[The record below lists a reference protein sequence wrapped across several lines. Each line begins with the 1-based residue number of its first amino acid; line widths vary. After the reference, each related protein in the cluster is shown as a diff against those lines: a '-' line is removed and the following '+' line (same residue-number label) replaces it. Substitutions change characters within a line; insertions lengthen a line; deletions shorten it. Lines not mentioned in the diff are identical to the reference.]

1 MVNDPSLKKIHIVFN
16 GQETPPMKISQ
27 LFDARRFNRLTAVTG
42 DVTANFFNRYLSNF
56 IKVELALQTPKASDA
71 KTADEVI
78 TKEALANALL
88 AVANKRPAK
97 LFEGLTSSNQANV
110 LSGLFTVEMS
120 PVQALHSRF
129 YLLSNHETHDTRVI
143 LGSIDLTA
151 DSFDKDRNQF
161 EEVLVFDND
170 IRLFQNLSEH
180 FKKDIRPVLR
190 PYFTDNLLKAAQA
203 QLDEGA
209 KDQKQAVPENQVV
222 ILDNDTTDQIAA
234 ADMTDIISH
243 DVQKQMDAK
252 IIPTTTTNAM
262 REVTTARSQTKDDI
276 ARDVKQHDT
285 VYNLQKTSVSPRAAK
300 PKIKT
305 REKIYQQVQEALISG
320 MTPQQRQAEKKYT
333 TFLYDRPME
342 RNLVRNNSGLYVPND
357 AGTHPIPFG
366 KLATTSQIRDG
377 LRSIDAVMK
386 GYQKFVVDYTDDYGK
401 RFYEAILY
409 TFTAPFLWEIRQ
421 KASLNPEDGNDVP
434 NFLVLGATAGSG
446 KSTLLRIINQL
457 TWNTDRSLI
466 DFGTIY
472 PTETVQRKAKTVEA
486 IEHYMKQGSS
496 YPVLLDEIE
505 PYFFQQDQYSR
516 HLVVDTMNE
525 LVNNPHAI
533 APLVGTTNYDSGFTM
548 LRETA
553 RRTYYL
559 QIDKVINDQLKG
571 EANKYIYNV
580 RQTLDNTLFKDFV
593 MRMANLLEDDE
604 TPWRDFNT
612 ENGRL
617 DFLSNTRKI
626 FRDYYQMAGMD
637 VPSYFADQICDDFQE
652 SSRNSWAK
660 LYVTQ
665 AEDFKY
671 READKSLLFDISK
684 LNTFNGFTADSIEK
698 YRNALPI
705 ELCVDGING
714 KRGKFVEI
722 KAPEFFKWIGER
734 NPYETPQPVHTEQ
747 PATKIENSKLP
758 SSAITTEKPKKR
770 GFWARLFG

>member
-42 DVTANFFNRYLSNF
+42 NVTADFFNRYLSNF

-409 TFTAPFLWEIRQ
+409 SFTAPFLWEIRQ

-533 APLVGTTNYDSGFTM
+533 APLIGTTNYDSGFTM

-626 FRDYYQMAGMD
+626 FRDYYQIAGMD

>member
-42 DVTANFFNRYLSNF
+42 NVTADFFNRYLSNF

-97 LFEGLTSSNQANV
+97 LFEGLTSSNQSNV
-110 LSGLFTVEMS
+110 LSGLFTVEIS

-533 APLVGTTNYDSGFTM
+533 APLIGTTNYDSGFTM

-580 RQTLDNTLFKDFV
+580 RQTLDNTLFKDFI

-747 PATKIENSKLP
+747 PATKIENSRLP

>member
-42 DVTANFFNRYLSNF
+42 DVTADFFNRYLSNF

-357 AGTHPIPFG
+357 AGTHPISFG

-409 TFTAPFLWEIRQ
+409 SFTAPFLWEIRQ

-533 APLVGTTNYDSGFTM
+533 APLIGTTNYDSGFTM

-660 LYVTQ
+660 LYVTP

>member
-42 DVTANFFNRYLSNF
+42 DVTADFFNRYLSNF

-276 ARDVKQHDT
+276 VRDVKQHDT

-409 TFTAPFLWEIRQ
+409 SFTAPFLWEIRQ

-533 APLVGTTNYDSGFTM
+533 APLIGTTNYDSGFTM

>member
-533 APLVGTTNYDSGFTM
+533 APLIGTTNYDSGFTM

>member
-110 LSGLFTVEMS
+110 LSGLFTVEIS

-533 APLVGTTNYDSGFTM
+533 APLIGTTNYDSGFTM

>member
-42 DVTANFFNRYLSNF
+42 DVTADFFNRYLSNF

-209 KDQKQAVPENQVV
+209 KDLKQAVPENQVV

-533 APLVGTTNYDSGFTM
+533 APLIGTTNYDSGFTM

>member
-42 DVTANFFNRYLSNF
+42 DVTADFFNRYLSNF

-88 AVANKRPAK
+88 SVANKRPAK

-143 LGSIDLTA
+143 LGSIDMTA

-243 DVQKQMDAK
+243 DVRKQMDAK

-409 TFTAPFLWEIRQ
+409 SFTAPFLWEIRQ

-533 APLVGTTNYDSGFTM
+533 APLIGTTNYDSGFTM

>member
-16 GQETPPMKISQ
+16 GQETPPMKVSQ
-27 LFDARRFNRLTAVTG
+27 LFDAHRFNRLTAVTTS
-42 DVTANFFNRYLSNF
+42 VTADFFNQYLSNF
-56 IKVELALQTPKASDA
+56 IKVEIALRTPAASDA
-71 KTADEVI
+71 KTADEVV
-78 TKEALANALL
+78 TKEALTHALL
-88 AVANKRPAK
+88 AVANKQPAK
-97 LFEGLTSSNQANV
+97 LFEGLTSGNQANV
-110 LSGLFTVEMS
+110 LNGLFSVEMS
-120 PVQALHSRF
+120 PVQALHSHF

-143 LGSIDLTA
+143 LGSIDLNNDA
-151 DSFDKDRNQF
+151 FDKDRNQF

-170 IRLFQNLSEH
+170 IRLFQNLGEH
-180 FKKDIRPVLR
+180 FKKDIKPVLR

-203 QLDEGA
+203 QLDEG
-209 KDQKQAVPENQVV
+209 KDDQDTGDNQVV

-234 ADMTDIISH
+234 ADMTDLISH

-252 IIPTTTTNAM
+252 IIPTSTTIAM
-262 REVTTARSQTKDDI
+262 REVTMDRSQTKEAI

-285 VYNLQKTSVSPRAAK
+285 IYNLQKTSVSPRAAK
-300 PKIKT
+300 PKIKS
-305 REKIYQQVQEALISG
+305 REKIYQQVQQALISG

-377 LRSIDAVMK
+377 LRSIDAVME
-386 GYQKFVVDYTDDYGK
+386 GYQKFVVDYTADYGK
-401 RFYEAILY
+401 RFFEAILY
-409 TFTAPFLWEIRQ
+409 SFTAPFLWEIRQ

-472 PTETVQRKAKTVEA
+472 PTETVQKKAKTVEA

-525 LVNNPHAI
+525 LINNPHAI
-533 APLVGTTNYDSGFTM
+533 APLIGTTNYDSGFTM

-580 RQTLDNTLFKDFV
+580 RQTLNNTLFKDFV

-612 ENGRL
+612 DNGRL

-637 VPSYFADQICDDFQE
+637 VPPYFADQICDDFQE

-665 AEDFKY
+665 ADDFKY
-671 READKSLLFDISK
+671 RESDDSLLFDISK

-722 KAPEFFKWIGER
+722 KAPDFFKWIGER
-734 NPYETPQPVHTEQ
+734 NPYATPEVAHSEPTHS
-747 PATKIENSKLP
+747 ISNSKLP
-758 SSAITTEKPKKR
+758 SSAITTEKPKKK

>member
-97 LFEGLTSSNQANV
+97 LFEGLTSSNQSNV
-110 LSGLFTVEMS
+110 LSGLFTVEIS

-533 APLVGTTNYDSGFTM
+533 APLIGTTNYDSGFTM

-580 RQTLDNTLFKDFV
+580 RQTLDNTLFKDFI

-671 READKSLLFDISK
+671 READKSLLFDISN

-747 PATKIENSKLP
+747 PAMKIENSKLP

>member
-409 TFTAPFLWEIRQ
+409 SFTAPFLWEIRQ

-533 APLVGTTNYDSGFTM
+533 APLIGTTNYDSGFTM

>member
-42 DVTANFFNRYLSNF
+42 DVTADFFNCYLSNF

-533 APLVGTTNYDSGFTM
+533 APLIGTTNYDSGFTM

-684 LNTFNGFTADSIEK
+684 LNTLNGFTADSIEK

>member
-27 LFDARRFNRLTAVTG
+27 LFDARRFNQLTAVTG
-42 DVTANFFNRYLSNF
+42 DVTADFFNRYLSNF

-110 LSGLFTVEMS
+110 LSSLFTVEMS

-300 PKIKT
+300 PKIKI

-409 TFTAPFLWEIRQ
+409 SFTAPFLWEIRQ

-533 APLVGTTNYDSGFTM
+533 APLIGTTNYDSGFTM

>member
-27 LFDARRFNRLTAVTG
+27 LFDARRFNQLTAVTG
-42 DVTANFFNRYLSNF
+42 DVTADFFNRYLSNF

-409 TFTAPFLWEIRQ
+409 SFTAPFLWEIRQ

-533 APLVGTTNYDSGFTM
+533 APLIGTTNYDSGFTM

>member
-42 DVTANFFNRYLSNF
+42 DVTADFFNRYLSNF

-276 ARDVKQHDT
+276 VRDVKQHDT

-409 TFTAPFLWEIRQ
+409 SFTAPFLWEIRQ

-533 APLVGTTNYDSGFTM
+533 APLIGTTNYDSGFTM

-593 MRMANLLEDDE
+593 MRMANLLENDE

>member
-42 DVTANFFNRYLSNF
+42 NVTADFFNRYLSNF

-151 DSFDKDRNQF
+151 DSFDKDRNQV

-533 APLVGTTNYDSGFTM
+533 APLIGTTNYDSGFTM

>member
-42 DVTANFFNRYLSNF
+42 DVTADFFNRYLSNF

-533 APLVGTTNYDSGFTM
+533 APLIGTTNYDSGFTM

>member
-42 DVTANFFNRYLSNF
+42 NVTADFFNRYLSNF

-110 LSGLFTVEMS
+110 LSGLFTVEIS

-533 APLVGTTNYDSGFTM
+533 APLIGTTNYDSGFTM

-714 KRGKFVEI
+714 KRRKFVEI

-747 PATKIENSKLP
+747 PATKIENSRLP

>member
-42 DVTANFFNRYLSNF
+42 DVTADFFNRYLSNF

-209 KDQKQAVPENQVV
+209 KDQKQVVPENQVV

-409 TFTAPFLWEIRQ
+409 SFTAPFLWEIRQ

-533 APLVGTTNYDSGFTM
+533 APLIGTTNYDSGFTM